1 MECGNIGNILNS
13 FYSEYVEEVKNHFKF
28 EEEKLFP
35 TILNKTSSMDFS
47 EDFEECHS
55 SIEDKLTDLTNIII
69 KYLPS
74 DILPNERIGV
84 WFDISQVSNDLKK
97 HDIIE
102 EKILIPFILQLNS
115 NKNGN

>member
-35 TILNKTSSMDFS
+35 TLLNKTSSIDFS
-47 EDFEECHS
+47 EDFEESHS

-97 HDIIE
+97 HDIVE
-102 EKILIPFILQLNS
+102 EKILIPFIQQLNS
-115 NKNGN
+115 KKNGN